1 MIVSFFSRG
10 SGGGR
15 GPVEYL
21 MGKDFDREL
30 AELLRGDALET
41 IALIDSSPYA
51 KKYTSGCLS
60 FEESDLTPEKKRE
73 LMDSFE
79 EALFPGM
86 SKDQY
91 NCLWVEHRDKGR
103 LELNFVIPNIELTTG
118 RRLQPYFYKADQ
130 RRVDAW
136 KTIQNLTHGFSD
148 PDDPA
153 KRQALTPASDL
164 PASSKAIADDLH
176 AGIESMIAS
185 GQIEN
190 RADIVA
196 ALEAAGLTVVR
207 QTKSSISIENPA
219 REGGRN
225 IRLKG
230 GVYERD
236 FDISKEL
243 PREVERRNAAH
254 QQRLGE
260 RLERARERYSYGLGI
275 KQAELAGSFR
285 GQRKG
290 YERSDRP
297 QPKRAV
303 VGVPLASRVAHN
315 SSVSV
320 DCLERLARREI
331 AGAGRGD
338 SAGQKGAGELA
349 SGLAGGAGRGQ
360 ELLADGQ
367 RKASAFGASDRQKS
381 LVYTTSGVEKD
392 EQKREA
398 GTGVGNAFQHGRRR
412 SSKPMLGLQKGLSG
426 HQQRVGN
433 GGSEG
438 QVKQR
443 DERQSGERHQRESD
457 VAGAPDSL
465 RALQR
470 ADRKIHLPLRAFSAA
485 GGRVNDG
492 NREGFL
498 RYFKDA
504 GSRLHQG
511 LRSAAAGVRATRDR
525 FLESCGRLGRA
536 GGQLEQAS
544 DQLGHAE
551 RAGERASGQ
560 LEYASQHLGAA
571 IKQVEQAQ
579 KHRQQEHVKPKR
591 GRGFG
596 L

>member
-21 MGKDFDREL
+21 LGKDFDRDL

-60 FEESDLTPEKKRE
+60 FEEADLTPEKKRE

-79 EALFPGM
+79 ESLFPGM
-86 SKDQY
+86 DKSQY
-91 NCLWVEHRDKGR
+91 NVLWVEHRDKGR
-103 LELNFVIPNIELTTG
+103 LELNFVIPNLELETG

-130 RRVDAW
+130 KRIDAW
-136 KTIQNLTHGFSD
+136 KTIQNLENGFSD

-153 KRQALTPASDL
+153 KRQALTPAKDL

-176 AGIESMIAS
+176 AGIEAMIGS

-190 RADIVA
+190 RADIIRE
-196 ALEAAGLTVVR
+196 LEAAGLVVAR
-207 QTKSSISIENPA
+207 QTKTFISIENPE
-219 REGGRN
+219 EGGRN

-230 GVYERD
+230 GVYGQD
-236 FDISKEL
+236 FELSKEL
-243 PREVERRNAAH
+243 PHERERRSAAH

-260 RLERARERYSYGLGI
+260 RLDRARERYSYGI
-275 KQAELAGSFR
+275 EVKRAELAGSFK

-290 YERSDRP
+290 YERGYTAAAKST
-297 QPKRAV
+297 V
-303 VGVPLASRVAHN
+303 VGVPLASRAAHA
-315 SSVSV
+315 SSLGV
-320 DCLERLARREI
+320 DGLERLARRET
-331 AGAGRGD
+331 AGARAGD

-349 SGLAGGAGRGQ
+349 ERLAGGADRGQ
-360 ELLADGQ
+360 ELLADGK
-367 RKASAFGASDRQKS
+367 RKAPASGASDRQKD
-381 LVYTTSGVEKD
+381 LVYRADGVEKD

-412 SSKPMLGLQKGLSG
+412 SSKPMLGLQKGLRG

-511 LRSAAAGVRATRDR
+511 LRSAARGVAAARDR
-525 FLESCGRLGRA
+525 FFESCQRLGGA
-536 GGQLEQAS
+536 GEQLEQAS
-544 DQLGHAE
+544 EQLERAERGAE
-551 RAGERASGQ
+551 RASAALSGAFEA
-560 LEYASQHLGAA
+560 LVMR
-571 IKQVEQAQ
+571 VEQEQ
-579 KHRQQEHVKPKR
+579 KQAKNVKPS
-591 GRGFG
+591 GGFRMR
-596 L
+596 

>member
-21 MGKDFDREL
+21 LGKDFDREL

-60 FEESDLTPEKKRE
+60 FEEADLTPEKKRE

-86 SKDQY
+86 DKSQY
-91 NCLWVEHRDKGR
+91 NVLWVEHRDKGR
-103 LELNFVIPNIELTTG
+103 LELNFVIPNLELETG

-130 RRVDAW
+130 KRIDAW
-136 KTIQNLTHGFSD
+136 KTIQNIENGFSD

-153 KRQALTPASDL
+153 KRQGLTPAKDL
-164 PASSKAIADDLH
+164 PASSKAIADSLH
-176 AGIESMIAS
+176 AGIESMIAC

-196 ALEAAGLTVVR
+196 AIEAAGLVVAR
-207 QTKSSISIENPA
+207 QTKTFISIENP
-219 REGGRN
+219 EGGRN

-230 GVYERD
+230 GTYEQD
-236 FDISKEL
+236 FSISSEL
-243 PREVERRNAAH
+243 PEERERRSLAH
-254 QQRLGE
+254 QQRLAE
-260 RLERARERYSYGLGI
+260 RLETARERYSYGLGI
-275 KQAELAGSFR
+275 KQAELAGSFK
-285 GQRKG
+285 GQRKD
-290 YERSDRP
+290 YERSHRP
-297 QPKRAV
+297 QPESAV
-303 VGVPLASRVAHN
+303 VGFPLASRVAHN

-320 DCLERLARREI
+320 DRLRELARRKS
-331 AGAGRGD
+331 AGARAVD
-338 SAGQKGAGELA
+338 SAGQKDAGELA
-349 SGLAGGAGRGQ
+349 ERLAGGADRGQ
-360 ELLADGQ
+360 ELLADG
-367 RKASAFGASDRQKS
+367 RGAAATEAAQDRQKD
-381 LVYTTSGVEKD
+381 LVYRADGVEKD

-412 SSKPMLGLQKGLSG
+412 SSKPMLGLQKGLRG

-485 GGRVNDG
+485 GGRVSDG
-492 NREGFL
+492 DRAGFL

-504 GSRLHQG
+504 GSRLRQG
-511 LRSAAAGVRATRDR
+511 LRSAAGGVAAARDR
-525 FLESCGRLGRA
+525 FLESCQRLGA
-536 GGQLEQAS
+536 TGGQLERAQREAERASDRLERSS
-544 DQLGHAE
+544 DQLEQSGHDLGVATQTLIAE
-551 RAGERASGQ
+551 LKQEQRASQRSRPRG
-560 LEYASQHLGAA
+560 LG
-571 IKQVEQAQ
+571 I
-579 KHRQQEHVKPKR
+579 
-591 GRGFG
+591 
-596 L
+596 

>member
-10 SGGGR
+10 TGGGR

-21 MGKDFDREL
+21 LGKDFDREL

-60 FEESDLTPEKKRE
+60 FEEADLTPEKKRE

-79 EALFPGM
+79 ETLFPGM

-130 RRVDAW
+130 KRIDAW
-136 KTIQNLTHGFSD
+136 KTIQNIEQGFSD

-153 KRQALTPASDL
+153 KRQSLTPAKDL

-176 AGIESMIAS
+176 AGIEDMV
-185 GQIEN
+185 GRGEIEN

-196 ALEAAGLTVVR
+196 ALEAAGLTVAR

-275 KQAELAGSFR
+275 KQAELAGSFK

-290 YERSDRP
+290 YERSHRS
-297 QPKRAV
+297 QPESAV
-303 VGVPLASRVAHN
+303 VGFPLASRVAHN
-315 SSVSV
+315 SSLGV
-320 DCLERLARREI
+320 DRLERLARRES
-331 AGAGRGD
+331 AGARAGD
-338 SAGQKGAGELA
+338 SARQKDAGELA
-349 SGLAGGAGRGQ
+349 RGLAGGAGRGQ
-360 ELLADGQ
+360 ELLADGK
-367 RKASAFGASDRQKS
+367 RKAPASGASDRQEN

-392 EQKREA
+392 EQREQGNTGFSVGRAVSANRYDTIESMSGLRKGFDFYPQSSDESHGRGRGREA
-398 GTGVGNAFQHGRRR
+398 GHRQN
-412 SSKPMLGLQKGLSG
+412 
-426 HQQRVGN
+426 
-433 GGSEG
+433 
-438 QVKQR
+438 
-443 DERQSGERHQRESD
+443 RQSGEGRRGVFGDGHT
-457 VAGAPDSL
+457 L
-465 RALQR
+465 RAVPSADDRGGLSLFKVR
-470 ADRKIHLPLRAFSAA
+470 AT

-492 NREGFL
+492 DRAGIL
-498 RYFKDA
+498 RHIKQV
-504 GSRLHQG
+504 GERLHQG
-511 LRSAAAGVRATRDR
+511 FRGVAAGVAAARDR
-525 FLESCGRLGRA
+525 FLESCQRLGGA
-536 GGQLEQAS
+536 GEQLEQAGFQLERAQRVAELA
-544 DQLGHAE
+544 DQQLGT
-551 RAGERASGQ
+551 
-560 LEYASQHLGAA
+560 L
-571 IKQVEQAQ
+571 IKQVEEVQ
-579 KHRQQEHVKPKR
+579 RVSIKPKSK
-591 GRGFG
+591 GMSMG
-596 L
+596 

>member
-10 SGGGR
+10 TGGGR

-60 FEESDLTPEKKRE
+60 FEESNLTPELKRE

-118 RRLQPYFYKADQ
+118 RRLQPYFYKADEK
-130 RRVDAW
+130 RIDAW
-136 KTIQNLTHGFSD
+136 KTIQNIEGGFSD

-153 KRQALTPASDL
+153 KRQALTPAKDL

-176 AGIESMIAS
+176 AGIEAMIAS

-190 RADIVA
+190 RADIVT
-196 ALEAAGLTVVR
+196 ALEAAGFTMAR
-207 QTKSSISIENPA
+207 QTKTFISIENP
-219 REGGRN
+219 EDGGRN

-230 GVYERD
+230 GVYEQG

-243 PREVERRNAAH
+243 PSERERRSAAH

-260 RLERARERYSYGLGI
+260 RLERARERYGYGLEV
-275 KQAELAGSFR
+275 KRAELAGSFK

-290 YERSDRP
+290 YERSHTAAAKSDFM
-297 QPKRAV
+297 
-303 VGVPLASRVAHN
+303 GEPLAARVAHN

-320 DCLERLARREI
+320 DRLERLARRES
-331 AGAGRGD
+331 AGARAGD
-338 SAGQKGAGELA
+338 SARQRDAGELA
-349 SGLAGGAGRGQ
+349 ERLAGGADRGQ
-360 ELLADGQ
+360 VLSSNQGREAESPIKSDQQKHMVYTVDGVKDDEQ
-367 RKASAFGASDRQKS
+367 REARSSTGSVIQSDRP
-381 LVYTTSGVEKD
+381 
-392 EQKREA
+392 
-398 GTGVGNAFQHGRRR
+398 R
-412 SSKPMLGLQKGLSG
+412 SAEPLLGLQKGIRTYTEKHSADSREERGRGRDQRQAGQRAESQDGSARAG
-426 HQQRVGN
+426 H
-433 GGSEG
+433 
-438 QVKQR
+438 
-443 DERQSGERHQRESD
+443 
-457 VAGAPDSL
+457 SL

-470 ADRKIHLPLRAFSAA
+470 IDNRLRLPLRALPATR
-485 GGRVNDG
+485 GERVND
-492 NREGFL
+492 RDRAGFL

-504 GSRLHQG
+504 GNRLQQG
-511 LRSAAAGVRATRDR
+511 FRGVAAGVAAARDR
-525 FLESCGRLGRA
+525 FLESCGRLNGA
-536 GGQLEQAS
+536 GVQLEQA
-544 DQLGHAE
+544 Q
-551 RAGERASGQ
+551 RAIERASEQ
-560 LEYASQHLGAA
+560 LSAI

-579 KHRQQEHVKPKR
+579 KQKHEQQEQAKPVKPD
-591 GRGFG
+591 RGFRMR
-596 L
+596 

>member
-10 SGGGR
+10 TGGGR

-21 MGKDFDREL
+21 LGKDFDREL

-60 FEESDLTPEKKRE
+60 FEEADLTPEKKRE

-79 EALFPGM
+79 ETLFPGM

-130 RRVDAW
+130 KRVDAW
-136 KTIQNLTHGFSD
+136 KTIQNIENGFSD

-153 KRQALTPASDL
+153 KRQGLTPAKDL

-176 AGIESMIAS
+176 AGIEDMV
-185 GQIEN
+185 GRGEIEN
-190 RADIVA
+190 RDDIVE
-196 ALEAAGLTVVR
+196 ALEAAGLKVVR
-207 QTKSSISIENPA
+207 QTKTSISIENPA
-219 REGGRN
+219 RAGGRN

-230 GVYERD
+230 GVYGQD

-243 PREVERRNAAH
+243 PREVERRNAAY
-254 QQRLGE
+254 QQRLAG
-260 RLERARERYSYGLGI
+260 RLESARERYSYGIGV
-275 KQAELAGSFR
+275 KQAELANSFK

-290 YERSDRP
+290 YERGHTAAAKST
-297 QPKRAV
+297 V

-315 SSVSV
+315 SSLGV
-320 DCLERLARREI
+320 DRLERLARREV

-338 SAGQKGAGELA
+338 SAGKNDAGELA

-381 LVYTTSGVEKD
+381 LVYTTSGVVKD
-392 EQKREA
+392 EQRESRDEGFSTGRAVSANRYDTIKSMSGLRKGFDLYPQSTAESEESGQGREA
-398 GTGVGNAFQHGRRR
+398 GQRQNGQRAGGRSGVLGHG
-412 SSKPMLGLQKGLSG
+412 
-426 HQQRVGN
+426 H
-433 GGSEG
+433 
-438 QVKQR
+438 
-443 DERQSGERHQRESD
+443 
-457 VAGAPDSL
+457 SL
-465 RALQR
+465 RAVPSADDRGGLSLFKVR
-470 ADRKIHLPLRAFSAA
+470 AT

-492 NREGFL
+492 DRAGFL
-498 RYFKDA
+498 RHIKQV
-504 GSRLHQG
+504 GERLHQRFRG
-511 LRSAAAGVRATRDR
+511 VATGIAAARNR
-525 FLESCGRLGRA
+525 FFESCQRLGGA
-536 GGQLEQAS
+536 GEQLEQAS
-544 DQLGHAE
+544 EQLERAERGAE
-551 RAGERASGQ
+551 RASAALSGAFEA
-560 LEYASQHLGAA
+560 LVMR
-571 IKQVEQAQ
+571 VEQEQ
-579 KHRQQEHVKPKR
+579 KQAKNVKPD
-591 GRGFG
+591 RGFRMR
-596 L
+596 